1 MSNDTSSE
9 KTDIKKET
17 KMIQI
22 LNKDPLKDYSISGM
36 TVESIKNKYMK
47 KETFHNIYIIE
58 RDNALHIHE
67 CLKLK
72 DIIFVNPIQIDY
84 KIINDVEEK
93 TVSDKN
99 VHSTTQIDATLK
111 NIKAAK
117 VLFYTEKDKYSYFEN
132 KHRID
137 ATKKLTIYYAINPYK
152 FTENKDLLKINEE
165 KISKEKL
172 SKYFNEYFK
181 YDIAKK
187 ETLFNYY
194 KSESRKDL

>member
-1 MSNDTSSE
+1 MGFFKDFKEDFNDAVNELVPGGDDTATEEVMVNTLDGDIDVESE
-9 KTDIKKET
+9 LTKLDGLLEQVSKKVDTPAESKATAPVKEQEPEKKSFFSETKKET

-117 VLFYTEKDKYSYFEN
+117 EIGRAHV
-132 KHRID
+132 
-137 ATKKLTIYYAINPYK
+137 
-152 FTENKDLLKINEE
+152 
-165 KISKEKL
+165 
-172 SKYFNEYFK
+172 
-181 YDIAKK
+181 
-187 ETLFNYY
+187 
-194 KSESRKDL
+194 